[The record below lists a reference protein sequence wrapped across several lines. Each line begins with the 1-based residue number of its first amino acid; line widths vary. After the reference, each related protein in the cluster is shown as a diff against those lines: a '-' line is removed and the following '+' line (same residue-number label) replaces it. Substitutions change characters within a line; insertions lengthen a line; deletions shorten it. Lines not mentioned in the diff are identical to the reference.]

1 MMRRHGGTATAT
13 ATAVT
18 AAALVLATA
27 LAASTLAGCK
37 KTARKPGGASGRP
50 SASAA
55 ADTERALAFLP
66 ADTLFV
72 AFAPSLASGHREF
85 YPALARLD
93 SQGLLKAL
101 DLHLPA
107 AAVSAGSDVA
117 RIDRLSKV
125 GLDIERPLMLAGI
138 ASGGSAAPRGLF
150 VLPVSS
156 SSKLVKAMG
165 AAVGPEQ
172 RAGNTRYWEFHD
184 DTLMIEVPGHILAVE
199 VRESDRPISPELIA
213 RLAAPS
219 TRLATQPGWQQA
231 RERAGQHA
239 FVWVGRAAFALM
251 GKTGVDY
258 RDAVVTFAAEGPE
271 IVRISYDLGMTPE
284 ARAMGAKVYGL
295 PPQAGATAEL
305 LPVDSLFALQL
316 GAHLEAFW
324 PLLLSSPD
332 GGRTAREAE
341 QAWHE
346 AMTGLGVDLQLGRDV
361 LPLLTGRLGFAMGM
375 PGMSAMMG
383 GSNDIMGAMPLTMVA
398 ELSDPAKMEA
408 ALDKAA
414 AHLFG
419 NAQLELK
426 RAAPGRWTVN
436 MADKGSLTLLVHQ
449 RWLVVATSAALP
461 AVEPL
466 LAGGQASLARAPQL
480 SSFTRKAFAGTD
492 QVLRYDVGPLQGLL
506 AMLAGSGGGS
516 PPKVM
521 SVLRIVR
528 DATMSMRV
536 SAAGYGGDIEVRLGL
551 AK

>member
-1 MMRRHGGTATAT
+1 MLGLA
-13 ATAVT
+13 
-18 AAALVLATA
+18 VLAA
-27 LAASTLAGCK
+27 GALAGCK
-37 KTARKPGGASGRP
+37 KTARKPAGTGGRT

-55 ADTERALAFLP
+55 ADTVRALAFLP

-107 AAVSAGSDVA
+107 AAVRAGIDIA
-117 RIDRLSKV
+117 RIDSLSKV
-125 GLDIERPLMLAGI
+125 GIDIERPLMLAGL
-138 ASGGSAAPRGLF
+138 GGSGPPRGIF

-156 SSKLVKAMG
+156 ASKLVGALG

-172 RAGNTRYWEFHD
+172 RAGKTRYWQFHD
-184 DTLMIEVPGHILAVE
+184 DTVLIEVAGHVLAVE
-199 VRESDRPISPELIA
+199 VRESDRPVSADLVT
-213 RLAAPS
+213 RLAAP
-219 TRLATQPGWQQA
+219 TTTLATQPAWQQA

-239 FVWVGRAAFALM
+239 FVWVGRAAFTLM

-258 RDAVVTFAAEGPE
+258 RDAVVTFAAEGAE
-271 IVRISYDLGMTPE
+271 IMRVGYELGMTPE

-305 LPVDSLFALQL
+305 LPVDSLLALQM
-316 GAHLEAFW
+316 GAHLDAFW

-332 GGRTAREAE
+332 GGRTALEAEKAWREAM
-341 QAWHE
+341 A
-346 AMTGLGVDLQLGRDV
+346 TLGVDLQLGRDV
-361 LPLLTGRLGFAMGM
+361 LPLLTGRIGFAMGM

-383 GSNDIMGAMPLTMVA
+383 GQNDIMGAMPLTMVA
-398 ELSDPAKMEA
+398 ELSDPPRMEA
-408 ALDKAA
+408 ALDQATA
-414 AHLFG
+414 RLFG

-426 RAAPGRWTVN
+426 RAAPGRWTVA
-436 MADKGSLTLLVHQ
+436 MADKGSLTLIVHQ

-461 AVEPL
+461 AVEAL
-466 LAGGQASLARAPQL
+466 LAGGQASLAKAPAL
-480 SSFTRKAFAGTD
+480 STFTRKAFAGTD
-492 QVLRYDVGPLQGLL
+492 QVLRYDVTPLQGLL
-506 AMLAGSGGGS
+506 AMFAGQGSGGSG
-516 PPKVM
+516 PKMM
-521 SVLRIVR
+521 SALRIVR

-536 SAAGYGGDIEVRLGL
+536 SATGYGGDIEVRLGL